1 MFLLSRLQTFLNL
14 TLVQTL
20 SVICLWIPGVAFS
33 QVYVNGETR
42 NLAVTLYDWPETSPD
57 FGTSGGECGSGLR
70 LGYVAKALDAEG
82 KPSLGSASCKPKD
95 LLQWFRTQEVLEGYS
110 NAICYDLEITYNA
123 QGLWVADYPSFFP
136 MDDFTHLDEGKTI
149 VNPWNKKTSD
159 NRPHNYSFTMEI
171 DAEFVYKKGQTFDFR
186 GDDDVFVFINNELVV
201 DIGGVHNPLTG
212 NVNLDTLGL
221 VEGSNYS
228 FKIFFAER
236 QESGSSFKMATSM
249 DLRTR
254 RELILQSVRNG
265 KTTLYNVNERQTK
278 SKQSC
283 SLKET
288 DADTVMAPSDFVL
301 EGANISAKPLDI
313 GLNLGGISIAEN
325 SASVTIDLEA
335 LAEAQQLE
343 EGAYEVIIALKSDA
357 TQKDTIRFEIAKEID
372 PCEDGSCKTAKVVK
386 ASVFDLD
393 ADGTAETIRVE
404 FDRSVQDL
412 AGIYSIDWPTEGENN
427 LSSDLS
433 NTSYE
438 KLEGGEVDSSILI
451 VDMRSKFTAG
461 TQADTAKPPYLNFRE
476 DSVLMEDKMGP
487 ILLEASKTY
496 PKEIYYAVLQ
506 KDGSLAYFENPIT
519 LTIKSSEPL
528 VLADSINSLF
538 SYKPSYDATPENL
551 TLSKAPEVLNNPNK
565 NTLSLSNE
573 MINKIEALQYLSFHS
588 ELKVK
593 DVYDNNAVPAF
604 VKVQESKL
612 GQTQTMGHNFR
623 DILVGDREE
632 SVVNLSWGSVRLYDT
647 EGEYIKKIPGE
658 TEVNKQWVAPYN
670 YKQGDFLAEALCVDQ
685 AVVENFPGDCRASL
699 VIGSFKGAGP
709 YTAKIYIYD
718 QLGQFITKWSQ
729 SYGYCGEF
737 ENLSR
742 SSLSDTKDYFIQD
755 LVWDLKDYLG
765 DPVGTGVYL
774 WKVMVQFEE
783 GKSYELLKRMG
794 VLRNVNDC
802 VEDD

>member
-1 MFLLSRLQTFLNL
+1 M
-14 TLVQTL
+14 LV
-20 SVICLWIPGVAFS
+20 
-33 QVYVNGETR
+33 
-42 NLAVTLYDWPETSPD
+42 
-57 FGTSGGECGSGLR
+57 
-70 LGYVAKALDAEG
+70 
-82 KPSLGSASCKPKD
+82 
-95 LLQWFRTQEVLEGYS
+95 
-110 NAICYDLEITYNA
+110 
-123 QGLWVADYPSFFP
+123 
-136 MDDFTHLDEGKTI
+136 
-149 VNPWNKKTSD
+149 
-159 NRPHNYSFTMEI
+159 
-171 DAEFVYKKGQTFDFR
+171 
-186 GDDDVFVFINNELVV
+186 
-201 DIGGVHNPLTG
+201 
-212 NVNLDTLGL
+212 
-221 VEGSNYS
+221 
-228 FKIFFAER
+228 
-236 QESGSSFKMATSM
+236 
-249 DLRTR
+249 
-254 RELILQSVRNG
+254 
-265 KTTLYNVNERQTK
+265 
-278 SKQSC
+278 
-283 SLKET
+283 
-288 DADTVMAPSDFVL
+288 
-301 EGANISAKPLDI
+301 
-313 GLNLGGISIAEN
+313 
-325 SASVTIDLEA
+325 
-335 LAEAQQLE
+335 
-343 EGAYEVIIALKSDA
+343 
-357 TQKDTIRFEIAKEID
+357 
-372 PCEDGSCKTAKVVK
+372 
-386 ASVFDLD
+386 
-393 ADGTAETIRVE
+393 
-404 FDRSVQDL
+404 
-412 AGIYSIDWPTEGENN
+412 
-427 LSSDLS
+427 
-433 NTSYE
+433 
-438 KLEGGEVDSSILI
+438 
-451 VDMRSKFTAG
+451 
-461 TQADTAKPPYLNFRE
+461 
-476 DSVLMEDKMGP
+476 
-487 ILLEASKTY
+487 
-496 PKEIYYAVLQ
+496 
-506 KDGSLAYFENPIT
+506 
-519 LTIKSSEPL
+519 
-528 VLADSINSLF
+528 INSLF

-632 SVVNLSWGSVRLYDT
+632 SAVNLSWGSVRLYDT